1 MDLTGE
7 VQRKNIDLLFE
18 GYWYDDLPPV
28 IDIEEMLPRLREV
41 IENIENDEYADFEKN
56 SDAIITKYKHTNP
69 PSNIYNDGIET
80 ITFFDFK
87 RNGALREVQIPNLK
101 YYCSFVY
108 NTMVVYDKIFQKLY
122 QEQELEKYICNSNS
136 YIIFKEQFHVHR
148 GYDGVEEEVESGVFA
163 VKNNKTTGQLAY
175 EENSKR
181 YLKKQASHLYSVK
194 VDLESFYPNVYTHYL
209 GEIKNMM
216 PFKDLIDCD
225 AYFEFL
231 DYYNMK
237 INNNQ
242 TKGILTGVFSS
253 TLSAELL
260 MLCVDYEINKAIG
273 EQVDY
278 IRYVDDLTFFSDSL
292 EEIHSKLP
300 LVQKILNKY
309 RLRINNHKTEVMK
322 TIYNMSFVDIYKLK
336 KEFDVLDFDSSDT
349 YKLDKDLF
357 YNIKGYIGKKHDNEE
372 KSEIKAFLTLLKTV
386 IKNDKLSLVDNGVIK
401 ESVYLAFYMM
411 QLACLEPLFASRC
424 YKVIAVILEKLN
436 GEDEYQNIIEELLKK
451 NKYIREVYHDSILQI
466 WHYYILSQYDK
477 EFDARKYI
485 AEFSQYEINP
495 IVLSLF
501 VKKGY
506 GKNSEIM
513 RYIKKV
519 YQDKG
524 TEGDAG
530 KWKNTIM
537 FSKWWLTLLVIY
549 SKDDKDYDK
558 FFSNKQF
565 QNIYK
570 DMIDE
575 KIDGEYHHNPF
586 D

>member
-1 MDLTGE
+1 MDLTNE
-7 VQRKNIDLLFE
+7 IQRKNIDLLFE

-28 IDIEEMLPRLREV
+28 ISVEEMFPRLREV

-56 SDAIITKYKHTNP
+56 AEGFIVKFKHTNP
-69 PSNIYNDGIET
+69 PSYIYNDGIEA

-87 RNGALREVQIPNLK
+87 RNGALREIQIPNLK

-108 NTMVVYDKIFQKLY
+108 NTMVVYQELFQKLY
-122 QEQELEKYICNSNS
+122 QEQEFEKYICNSNS
-136 YIIFKEQFHVHR
+136 YIIFNEQFHVRR

-175 EENSKR
+175 EENSTQ
-181 YLKKQASHLYSVK
+181 YLKKQASHLYSIK

-216 PFKDLIDCD
+216 PFKELIDCD
-225 AYFEFL
+225 AYFDFL

-278 IRYVDDLTFFSDSL
+278 IRYVDDLTFFSNSL

-309 RLRINNHKTEVMK
+309 RLRINNHKTEEMK
-322 TIYNMSFVDIYKLK
+322 NIYNMSFVDIYKMK
-336 KEFDVLDFDSSDT
+336 KEFDVLDFESSDT

-357 YNIKGYIGKKHDNEE
+357 FNIKGYIGKKYDNQE

-386 IKNDKLSLVDNGVIK
+386 IKNDKLNLVNNGVIK
-401 ESVYLAFYMM
+401 ESVYLAFYMI

-424 YKVIAVILEKLN
+424 YKVIAIILEKIN
-436 GEDEYQNIIEELLKK
+436 GEDEYQTIIDELLKK

-466 WHYYILSQYDK
+466 WHYYVLSQYDK
-477 EFDARKYI
+477 EFNVGKYI
-485 AEFSQYEINP
+485 DEFNQYEINP

-501 VKKGY
+501 VKKGN

-519 YQDKG
+519 YSDKG
-524 TEGDAG
+524 ADGKGG

-537 FSKWWLTLLVIY
+537 FSKWWLPLLVIY

-558 FFSNKQF
+558 FFSNNQF
-565 QNIYK
+565 QNIYR

-575 KIDGEYHHNPF
+575 KIAGEYVHNPF